1 MSSSASAT
9 MVPRGGSSHNSRPS
23 GSNSNNT
30 DNSVSGSTS
39 GSNSVS
45 STINR
50 ITNSFQVNVN
60 GGLKKGPP
68 VPPNK
73 PAVSLPKP
81 LAKFEGIVSTSDARK
96 TGAIDLA
103 K

>member
-1 MSSSASAT
+1 MSSNTAT
-9 MVPRGGSSHNSRPS
+9 MVPRGSHSSRQSG
-23 GSNSNNT
+23 GSNSNQSDSNA
-30 DNSVSGSTS
+30 SSS

-96 TGAIDLA
+96 GAIDLA

>member
-1 MSSSASAT
+1 MSSNTAT
-9 MVPRGGSSHNSRPS
+9 MVPRGSHSSRQSG
-23 GSNSNNT
+23 GSNSHQSDSNT
-30 DNSVSGSTS
+30 NASSGSS

-96 TGAIDLA
+96 GAIDLA

>member
-1 MSSSASAT
+1 MSSSTAT
-9 MVPRGGSSHNSRPS
+9 MIPRGSHRQQA
-23 GSNSNNT
+23 GSNIADSSNN
-30 DNSVSGSTS
+30 STS
-39 GSNSVS
+39 SSSSNSVS

-96 TGAIDLA
+96 GAIDLA